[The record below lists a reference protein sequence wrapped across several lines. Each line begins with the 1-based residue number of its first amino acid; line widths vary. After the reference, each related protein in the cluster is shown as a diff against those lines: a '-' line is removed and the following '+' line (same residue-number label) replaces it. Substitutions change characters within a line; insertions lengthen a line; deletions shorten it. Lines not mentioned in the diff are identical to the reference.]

1 MTTKTLFLAM
11 VQFLRGPKFPYK
23 VEGKK
28 QLKMIQRRMF
38 SKNLGDKITF
48 SASEHKWEGPNPM
61 AAWDRMLSKMGEE
74 F

>member
-1 MTTKTLFLAM
+1 M

-28 QLKMIQRRMF
+28 ELKKDLEMNVF
-38 SKNLGDKITF
+38 KNLGDKITF
-48 SASEHKWEGPNPM
+48 SASEHEWEEPNPM